1 ETDIYD
7 TWKKQFYDV
16 FDDNFEIIDKAP
28 VWEIKEYVV
37 ETDGIFIWPRMIR
50 PTDNKSYGFD
60 PQVLS
65 RIKAEYSDQT
75 QFYAQYYND
84 PNDPGSERISR
95 DKFQYYD
102 LRHLKKEGGVWYF
115 KDKRL
120 NIYAAVDFAFSLSKA
135 ADYTAIVVIGMDSDG
150 DIYVLDIDRFK
161 SD

>member
-1 ETDIYD
+1 M
-7 TWKKQFYDV
+7 